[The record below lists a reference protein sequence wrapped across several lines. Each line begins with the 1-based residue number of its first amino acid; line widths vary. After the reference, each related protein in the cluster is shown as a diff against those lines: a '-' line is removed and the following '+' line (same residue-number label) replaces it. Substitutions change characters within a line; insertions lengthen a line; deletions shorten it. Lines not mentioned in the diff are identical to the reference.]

1 MTDTSL
7 SSPIHSVT
15 GTASESV
22 NSSWANQTD
31 PDEFDYIPVSPWGP
45 VALVL
50 GIGSLTGFFGIFG
63 LALGVVGV
71 FVSFAAIVK
80 IRSGGGG
87 VKGTGFAITGL
98 VLSTVCLSLGSMKM
112 AHAYETECPPG
123 YERVNFPHDISD
135 WQFKYYG
142 GVRRLHPMVAPLIGQ
157 KVFLKGFMWETQMS
171 EGLENFVFL
180 KDNGECCF
188 GGSPKPYDMMVVN
201 MANGNTTRAFNGMVS
216 VAGVLNANVNA
227 KEGEPV
233 YTVDATLV
241 EEARTRF

>member
-1 MTDTSL
+1 MSDTSL
-7 SSPIHSVT
+7 SPPMNSVS
-15 GTASESV
+15 GTTSESA
-22 NSSWANQTD
+22 NSSWANQGD
-31 PDEFDYIPVSPWGP
+31 PDEFDYTPVSPWGP

-63 LALGVVGV
+63 LGLAVVGV
-71 FVSFAAIVK
+71 FIGFAAIVR
-80 IRSGGGG
+80 IRSGGGL

-98 VLSTVCLSLGSMKM
+98 ILSILCLSLGSMKM
-112 AHAYETECPPG
+112 AHAYQTECPP
-123 YERVNFPHDISD
+123 EFLRVNFPNDISD
-135 WQFKYYG
+135 WQFAYYG
-142 GVRRLHPMVAPLIGQ
+142 GVRRLHPKVAPLIGQ

-188 GGSPKPYDMMVVN
+188 GGSPKPFDMMVVN
-201 MANGNTTRAFNGMVS
+201 MTDGKTTKAFNGMVA

-233 YTVDATLV
+233 YTVDAVLV
-241 EEARTRF
+241 EEAQTRF